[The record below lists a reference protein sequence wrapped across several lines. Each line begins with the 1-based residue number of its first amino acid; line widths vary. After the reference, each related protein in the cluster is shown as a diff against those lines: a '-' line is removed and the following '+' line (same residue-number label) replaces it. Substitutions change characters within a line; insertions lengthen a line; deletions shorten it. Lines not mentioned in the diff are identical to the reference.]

1 MELFEIF
8 FRRLTKG
15 MGVESESQIIRLVM
29 CVTLVHNTRNVGC
42 ENEKPKQNKAYCV
55 FLRCRAILILS
66 LGGKVIRIL
75 IMSPIFI
82 GQKGKMSSCNGC
94 NLTCHQ
100 ETIFYFVCFCVMKLS
115 SKGDK
120 GIFKVLAI

>member
-1 MELFEIF
+1 MIETGF
-8 FRRLTKG
+8 
-15 MGVESESQIIRLVM
+15 ESESQIIRLVM
-29 CVTLVHNTRNVGC
+29 CVTLVHNTRNIGC
-42 ENEKPKQNKAYCV
+42 ENGKPKQNKAYCF

-66 LGGKVIRIL
+66 LWGKLIRIL

-82 GQKGKMSSCNGC
+82 GQKGKMSSSNGC

-100 ETIFYFVCFCVMKLS
+100 ETIFYFVCFCVMNLS

-120 GIFKVLAI
+120 GISKVLVI